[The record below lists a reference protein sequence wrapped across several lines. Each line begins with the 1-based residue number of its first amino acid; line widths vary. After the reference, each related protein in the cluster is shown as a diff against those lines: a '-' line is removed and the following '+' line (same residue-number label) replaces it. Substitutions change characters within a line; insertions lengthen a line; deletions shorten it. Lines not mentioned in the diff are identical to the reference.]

1 MLLPLQ
7 DRLSRC
13 AQQCQDQVR
22 DLLPTVGSPSPDQ
35 ERIAKKAAEECLV
48 KCCDTH
54 EKLIPKLVSRLRASL
69 GNC

>member
-1 MLLPLQ
+1 MVRPTQ

-22 DLLPTVGSPSPDQ
+22 DFLPSVGSPTADQ
-35 ERIAKKAAEECLV
+35 EVKAKKLGEECLL

-54 EKLIPKLVSRLRASL
+54 EKLIPKLVHRLRGSM